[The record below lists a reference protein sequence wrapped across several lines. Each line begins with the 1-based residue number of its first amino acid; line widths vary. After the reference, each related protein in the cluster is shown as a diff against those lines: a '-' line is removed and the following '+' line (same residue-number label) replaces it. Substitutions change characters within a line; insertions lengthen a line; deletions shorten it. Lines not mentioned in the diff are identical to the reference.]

1 VDYVVVDGRTVQA
14 EGGAAIIDKGAGD
27 AAFDG
32 LNVIAGQQAIY
43 WNGAL
48 RFVVGSQ
55 ASAACYDANG
65 NMTWRLQDGV
75 AYEQTWDYENRLA
88 SVTDHAT
95 GQTTTFTYD
104 GNGALVKKVDAAG
117 TTVYV
122 GSHYEVQS
130 LGGKKTRDV
139 TQLKNGVACQDGAT
153 GTGYILYS
161 AENVHSRFAA
171 HPPHADNADH
181 FLCVRYSGGWQYDN
195 NSAYYSFTPRSS
207 DVLVAAVDFT
217 NDTVTSLAGQN
228 STLNGITYGYA
239 SGNLSFE
246 ANVYGGVANPGEFY
260 LTGTSLTT
268 HSGGASVLKY
278 YFFNGQRIAMRQ
290 DGVVQ
295 YLLSDHLGSTS
306 LALDG
311 SGNKVT
317 ESRYFPYGSQRWTAD
332 GTLPTDYRFTGARQ
346 ESGLGLYQMGARWYD
361 PALSRWLSADTLV
374 PEGGNPQ
381 ALNRYSYVLGNPLRY
396 TDPLGLFTDEAIKA
410 YLQATYEDWEA
421 VWEQWQADESWMAL
435 LHAAQAGDILTL
447 MHETGL
453 RYFQFTGQG
462 EDVLEGIMESSD
474 IVGSKTW
481 SGSDLRT
488 IQVHTLSGSNYYRIG
503 VFRRGGNGLI
513 APYLN
518 PDLQIYLHT
527 VSEMESLLITIWF
540 AWPIGVL
547 TFAAPWTVANR
558 LVVTVVGTGAG
569 VLGPAALL
577 KLTGNKEGDQKLFIQ
592 LAVSGPYFY
601 NAQIV
606 VRSGEVVVDEFSF
619 ATPDMFPECTC
630 YPSCP

>member
-1 VDYVVVDGRTVQA
+1 
-14 EGGAAIIDKGAGD
+14 
-27 AAFDG
+27 
-32 LNVIAGQQAIY
+32 
-43 WNGAL
+43 
-48 RFVVGSQ
+48 
-55 ASAACYDANG
+55 
-65 NMTWRLQDGV
+65 
-75 AYEQTWDYENRLA
+75 
-88 SVTDHAT
+88 
-95 GQTTTFTYD
+95 
-104 GNGALVKKVDAAG
+104 
-117 TTVYV
+117 
-122 GSHYEVQS
+122 
-130 LGGKKTRDV
+130 
-139 TQLKNGVACQDGAT
+139 
-153 GTGYILYS
+153 
-161 AENVHSRFAA
+161 
-171 HPPHADNADH
+171 
-181 FLCVRYSGGWQYDN
+181 
-195 NSAYYSFTPRSS
+195 
-207 DVLVAAVDFT
+207 
-217 NDTVTSLAGQN
+217 
-228 STLNGITYGYA
+228 
-239 SGNLSFE
+239 
-246 ANVYGGVANPGEFY
+246 
-260 LTGTSLTT
+260 
-268 HSGGASVLKY
+268 
-278 YFFNGQRIAMRQ
+278 
-290 DGVVQ
+290 
-295 YLLSDHLGSTS
+295 
-306 LALDG
+306 
-311 SGNKVT
+311 
-317 ESRYFPYGSQRWTAD
+317 
-332 GTLPTDYRFTGARQ
+332 
-346 ESGLGLYQMGARWYD
+346 
-361 PALSRWLSADTLV
+361 
-374 PEGGNPQ
+374 
-381 ALNRYSYVLGNPLRY
+381 
-396 TDPLGLFTDEAIKA
+396 
-410 YLQATYEDWEA
+410 
-421 VWEQWQADESWMAL
+421 MAL

-503 VFRRGGNGLI
+503 VFRREGNGLI

-601 NAQIV
+601 AQIV